1 MLMIDTALLSQ
12 LAQIH
17 FIDKQTNLLLTI
29 FQEGAHGAR
38 SLLHVGCHRMK
49 NGVME
54 NGGQYF
60 APHLTS
66 KNFVFFTT
74 NMSDHRNFSLYQYCS
89 KSVAD
94 CSNKRIA
101 YKC

>member
-60 APHLTS
+60 GATFNKQELC
-66 KNFVFFTT
+66 VF
-74 NMSDHRNFSLYQYCS
+74 YY
-89 KSVAD
+89 
-94 CSNKRIA
+94 
-101 YKC
+101 